1 MFLLFMVGKL
11 VSTLSILWCSR
22 CKTCCYVAAASKNK
36 RKFYFVR
43 FSEAFTVICEKKRIA
58 TVSGYLT
65 KLADPGC
72 HTVQIISQPFCE
84 KKTSFIQ
91 YDLLCFCN
99 AIEHGGTVPQ
109 VIFPSMQLKSK
120 PKAFLMCL
128 LLHPYIPEF
137 DIERT
142 FNEDDNNY

>member
-1 MFLLFMVGKL
+1 M
-11 VSTLSILWCSR
+11 
-22 CKTCCYVAAASKNK
+22 
-36 RKFYFVR
+36 
-43 FSEAFTVICEKKRIA
+43 RIA
-58 TVSGYLT
+58 IVLGYLT
-65 KLADPGC
+65 KLAVPGC

-91 YDLLCFCN
+91 NHLLCYRD
-99 AIEHGGTVPQ
+99 AIEHTGTVPQ

-137 DIERT
+137 KIERT
-142 FNEDDNNY
+142 FHEDDKHIPEPAFVNV